1 MKTEHKQGVDRA
13 RMNKQEQIDRLTTT
27 SCVRCGERCRKRQGN
42 PDARLLRHTTS
53 DSGYCATCAATEF
66 LQGLDVITYRA
77 PGRKPFDP
85 ECFRLPHVQAQFG
98 AVLLAGNAD
107 AKPDEI
113 DWSLLIA
120 NWSLPFPRKRKKENP

>member
-1 MKTEHKQGVDRA
+1 MPTA
-13 RMNKQEQIDRLTTT
+13 
-27 SCVRCGERCRKRQGN
+27 SCIRCKKLCQKRSGN
-42 PDARLLRHTTS
+42 PEARLLRHTTS

-66 LQGLDVITYRA
+66 LQGLDVITYRP

-98 AVLLAGNAD
+98 AILLAGNAD

-113 DWSLLIA
+113 DWDALVA
-120 NWSLPFPRKRKKENP
+120 QWSLPFPRKNRRRKG